1 MRHRMSGRQLGRNSS
16 SRAALFR
23 SLAVALIKEEQIKTT
38 LPKAKELRI
47 VAERLIT
54 IAKNDTEELLE
65 FGDVNNDGKVSVADA
80 RKIVVAIAKNDF
92 NF

>member
-38 LPKAKELRI
+38 L
-47 VAERLIT
+47 
-54 IAKNDTEELLE
+54 
-65 FGDVNNDGKVSVADA
+65 
-80 RKIVVAIAKNDF
+80 
-92 NF
+92 